1 VVIGMPHER
10 FGQAVVAVVQ
20 AAAGQPLSAG
30 AVISHCKA
38 HLAGYKAPR
47 KVILVES
54 IGRGPTG
61 KVDLN
66 TLRKRA
72 VAELG
77 VPAK

>member
-1 VVIGMPHER
+1 VLT
-10 FGQAVVAVVQ
+10 AD
-20 AAAGQPLSAG
+20 

-38 HLAGYKAPR
+38 HLAGYKSPR
-47 KVILVES
+47 EVIFVAS